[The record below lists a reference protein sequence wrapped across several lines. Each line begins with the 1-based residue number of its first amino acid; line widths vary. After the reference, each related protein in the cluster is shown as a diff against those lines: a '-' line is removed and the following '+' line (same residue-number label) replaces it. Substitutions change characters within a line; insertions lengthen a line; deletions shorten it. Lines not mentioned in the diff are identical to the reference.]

1 MVDEPANGDCGR
13 TTGTETQEEKEEVEI
28 ANGLGNMAPT
38 EGLPAFSMQT
48 V

>member
-1 MVDEPANGDCGR
+1 MVDELANGDCGR

-28 ANGLGNMAPT
+28 ANGLGHFAAT
-38 EGLPAFSMQT
+38 EDLPAFSMPI